1 MRPRIVFKGIDQ
13 GRQFGKQF
21 LIRVFER
28 AALMKSVGQELAFLV
43 ELDAS
48 EDGVRPGLKCAEV
61 RGDPIW
67 GRLAVGIG
75 SQDHA
80 VPFASFGE
88 PSLGHVHRRA
98 TSRASV
104 RDCWRQS
111 RFNHADGEREAPPK
125 PSGEVGALIGA
136 IVGEDGDA
144 DEGWRNQRPRAVAL
158 PRRARKQAGKRS
170 SSSFTG
176 MATTKP
182 GPVGETGLDGGN
194 GNRASPRPAESS
206 NIERPESKE
215 RARHPG
221 EPTKNRSAAM
231 KFRRVRFRL
240 RTALPSERAYRV
252 TRDCVD
258 IF

>member
-158 PRRARKQAGKRS
+158 PRKGAQAGRQALLFVFYGYGDNKAGSDRR
-170 SSSFTG
+170 
-176 MATTKP
+176 
-182 GPVGETGLDGGN
+182 D
-194 GNRASPRPAESS
+194 RP
-206 NIERPESKE
+206 
-215 RARHPG
+215 
-221 EPTKNRSAAM
+221 
-231 KFRRVRFRL
+231 
-240 RTALPSERAYRV
+240 
-252 TRDCVD
+252 
-258 IF
+258 